1 MTNTDDRMPAAYPRR
16 ANEEIGQRLA
26 GARGGSLSG

>member
-1 MTNTDDRMPAAYPRR
+1 MTNTEDVHRYAGAT
-16 ANEEIGQRLA
+16 EEIGQRLA